1 MHQTTFDTVARRA
14 ADLLDRRALFARA
27 SVPLVMIAGVPLA
40 AEAKNKHKPGKNKRK
55 RDKKLAKRCRRN
67 LPGFCEGN
75 QQCIDE
81 LSPCCHFLAKGKRGK
96 ADACCRE
103 SEFCPGAASSTGI
116 G

>member
-1 MHQTTFDTVARRA
+1 VDQNKFDSFVRRA
-14 ADLLDRRALFARA
+14 ASVLDRR
-27 SVPLVMIAGVPLA
+27 SLVGGAGATLLTLGGVPLA
-40 AEAKNKHKPGKNKRK
+40 AEAKKKGKKKRK
-55 RDKKLAKRCRRN
+55 RDKKLAKRCRQN

-103 SEFCPGAASSTGI
+103 SEFCPGAASITGI

>member
-1 MHQTTFDTVARRA
+1 MHQNTFDTFARRA
-14 ADLLDRRALFARA
+14 ADLLDRRALFGGA
-27 SVPLVMIAGVPLA
+27 SATLLTIAGLPLA
-40 AEAKNKHKPGKNKRK
+40 AEAKKGKRRKHKRQ
-55 RDKKLAKRCRRN
+55 RAKKLAKRCRRN
-67 LPGFCEGN
+67 LPGFCAGN

-103 SEFCPGAASSTGI
+103 SQFCPGAASLTGI

>member
-1 MHQTTFDTVARRA
+1 MHQYTFDTFARRA
-14 ADLLDRRALFARA
+14 AGLLDRRALFGGA
-27 SVPLVMIAGVPLA
+27 SAALLTIAGLPLA
-40 AEAKNKHKPGKNKRK
+40 AETKKKGKKKRK
-55 RDKKLAKRCRRN
+55 RDKKLARRCRRN

-103 SEFCPGAASSTGI
+103 SEFCPGAAAITGI